1 MSDDLSTIAESGLS
15 YINILPVEWHPVS
28 SEQDDIL
35 DRYLQSNESLL
46 NAINDLED
54 HHAIE
59 SADEHSLV
67 MQEVA
72 RLDRKLDLILD
83 MLGRMLSQYQK
94 IPPAVPVTLA
104 IEQVQWETTEP
115 PEQKMHVEIRIF
127 ISQEYPMPLVLSG
140 CVTLV
145 TQGSAGRSLVTVE
158 LDTLPDPLENNL
170 NKLIFRHHRRSIA
183 TARKPTAE

>member
-1 MSDDLSTIAESGLS
+1 MSDDLSTITESGLS
-15 YINILPVEWHPVS
+15 YINVLPVEWYPLS
-28 SEQDDIL
+28 SEQDDVI

-54 HHAIE
+54 HHVTE

-83 MLGRMLSQYQK
+83 MLGSLLSQHQK

-104 IEQVQWETTEP
+104 IEQVQWESTEP
-115 PEQKMHVEIRIF
+115 PEQKIHVEVRIY
-127 ISQEYPMPLVLSG
+127 ISQEYPMPLVISG
-140 CVTLV
+140 YV
-145 TQGSAGRSLVTVE
+145 TQVTAGSAGRSLVAVQ
-158 LDTLPDPLENNL
+158 LDTLPDLVENNL

-183 TARKPTAE
+183 TARKPAEK

>member
-1 MSDDLSTIAESGLS
+1 MSEDLSTIAESGLS
-15 YINILPVEWHPVS
+15 YINVLPVEWQLLS
-28 SEQDDIL
+28 SEQDDVL

-54 HHAIE
+54 HHVVE

-72 RLDRKLDLILD
+72 RLDRKLDLMLD
-83 MLGRMLSQYQK
+83 MLGRILSQHQR
-94 IPPAVPVTLA
+94 IPQAAPVTLA
-104 IEQVQWETTEP
+104 LEQVQWETTEP
-115 PEQKMHVEIRIF
+115 PEQKTHVEVRIY

-140 CVTLV
+140 YVTKV
-145 TQGSAGRSLVTVE
+145 TNGSAGRSLVTVE
-158 LDTLPDPLENNL
+158 LDTLPDPIENNL

-183 TARKPTAE
+183 TARKPSE